1 VPGTLGFDQPIILSY
16 DQSHPVIQLMM
27 CVKDFF
33 NIRSLVSSPDYHP
46 DQRWY
51 DADKC
56 AQVLN
61 NNWPEPD
68 DDTDDSS
75 DGEREIPD
83 YLAMQGLTARS
94 FLGLPPLTKK
104 EQKQRDKANKQKAKA
119 EEKRVKQEAKKNKK
133 G

>member
-1 VPGTLGFDQPIILSY
+1 
-16 DQSHPVIQLMM
+16 MM

-33 NIRSLVSSPDYHP
+33 NIQSLVSSPDYHP

-83 YLAMQGLTARS
+83 YLAMQGLTPRS

-119 EEKRVKQEAKKNKK
+119 EEKRVKQEARRNKK